1 LLLNNDNSTVCIVK
15 LLFSSLSCLSQRFS
29 EETWQNEYI
38 EKTKTYHIVRTV
50 PKYNRKTKTYHIVGT
65 VLKYNRKTKTYHI
78 VRTVLKYNR
87 KTKTYHIVG
96 TVLKYNRT
104 IVEKASINTPYTH
117 IHDPLHTYTYPLT
130 HIKWPLTHI
139 YMTAWYMQFNIKKW
153 RVCTSSMSQT
163 QNWRHFV
170 FDNLVYHTF
179 VFTFWILKHC
189 FVSFF
194 YFTMSAHSGKHY
206 LNSTYYVM
214 KLSVLCEQLINK
226 VRELLSDH
234 SRHVT
239 LSDNLT
245 VLMIIYQ

>member
-1 LLLNNDNSTVCIVK
+1 M
-15 LLFSSLSCLSQRFS
+15 
-29 EETWQNEYI
+29 
-38 EKTKTYHIVRTV
+38 
-50 PKYNRKTKTYHIVGT
+50 
-65 VLKYNRKTKTYHI
+65 
-78 VRTVLKYNR
+78 
-87 KTKTYHIVG
+87 
-96 TVLKYNRT
+96 
-104 IVEKASINTPYTH
+104 TPYTH
-117 IHDPLHTYTYPLT
+117 LYDPLHTYTWPFAHIYITPYT
-130 HIKWPLTHI
+130 HTWPLTHI
-139 YMTAWYMQFNIKKW
+139 YMTPCTHIHDHLHTYTWPLSFLAWYMQFNKKKW

-234 SRHVT
+234 SRHVI